1 MIIVAREKPPLV
13 IVRRCPTRNHNG
25 RMCAYPAG
33 AGTGHKGW
41 GVCRWHRGQWA
52 AVEKTWR
59 NAVDLAEEMDV
70 TPLEALLYS
79 VRTAAAHAAWTDLQL
94 RAAIKAQDADPG
106 EEPDSAVNKWLTE
119 SRRERTL
126 FAKISKAAVD
136 AGVAAALVQR
146 IELEGNAVADA
157 VTAALDILGL
167 TPEDRFRAL
176 GAAQDRLLAIAGTGA
191 PDDA

>member
-1 MIIVAREKPPLV
+1 MIKTRARETS
-13 IVRRCPTRNHNG
+13 RCPAWLPNG
-25 RMCAYPAG
+25 RKCAYLAG
-33 AGTGHKGW
+33 DGTGHPGS
-41 GVCRWHRGQWA
+41 GFCRSHRGQWSN
-52 AVEKTWR
+52 VEATWKG
-59 NAVDLAEEMDV
+59 AMELAEEMDV

-176 GAAQDRLLAIAGTGA
+176 GAAQDRLLAIAGTGSE
-191 PDDA
+191 DA

>member
-1 MIIVAREKPPLV
+1 VIINAREKKPLV
-13 IVRRCPTRNHNG
+13 VVSRCPKRNLNG

-33 AGTGHKGW
+33 AGTGHKGY
-41 GVCRWHRGQWA
+41 GVCCWHRGQWA
-52 AVEKTWR
+52 AVEETWR
-59 NAVDLAEEMDV
+59 KAMELAEELDV
-70 TPLEALLYS
+70 TPLEALLLS

-94 RAAIKAQDADPG
+94 RAAIKAQDGEPG
-106 EEPDSAVNKWLTE
+106 DEPDAAVNKWLGE

-176 GAAQDRLLAIAGTGA
+176 GAAQDRLLAIAGTGS
-191 PDDA
+191 PE